1 MDIFL
6 IINLRKKNSSIEL
19 REKLHKTGAK
29 YIIGFYDQGSSDDS
43 MFEIGHNRS
52 RTGYEFLLKK
62 IIDNKKFALIIKPK
76 KPAMLKNKLGEIYN
90 LLIKAKED

>member
-1 MDIFL
+1 M
-6 IINLRKKNSSIEL
+6 

-90 LLIKAKED
+90 LLIKAKETKRCIVFENAIFME

>member
-1 MDIFL
+1 MEIFSFGY
-6 IINLRKKNSSIEL
+6 ISDYKFKEKNSSIEL
-19 REKLHKTGAK
+19 RETHKTGAK

-62 IIDNKKFALIIKPK
+62 IID
-76 KPAMLKNKLGEIYN
+76 
-90 LLIKAKED
+90 